1 MLVFAWW
8 SDLAEFWSDLFDN
21 PLHSAF
27 ALIVCVTAVLISI
40 VLVLRF
46 RPVGVRKLAW
56 RVLLASVGFYVVIF
70 GPWSSGVLRSDS
82 WTEFLIVFALGVL
95 LLLVFSLRTTGA
107 SLFCW
112 HGHTKMSAGTAG
124 MSGALGWASA
134 HGPRGCSS
142 TSVRDISPGA
152 ISSGSLCLR
161 PSLVALSGKQYFV

>member
-56 RVLLASVGFYVVIF
+56 RVLLASVGF
-70 GPWSSGVLRSDS
+70 LRGDFRSV
-82 WTEFLIVFALGVL
+82 EQRRPKVGFLDRVSYRFCARRFAA
-95 LLLVFSLRTTGA
+95 FS
-107 SLFCW
+107 W
-112 HGHTKMSAGTAG
+112 HGHTKMSAGCSCLGRLAG
-124 MSGALGWASA
+124 HQRMDRVDAPQ
-134 HGPRGCSS
+134 HR
-142 TSVRDISPGA
+142 
-152 ISSGSLCLR
+152 
-161 PSLVALSGKQYFV
+161 